1 MNMAFSVLKKGFS
14 SFRSFLVIYFL
25 LFLQFRILF
34 KEKEGTHEWLVELEL
49 GAIHCMPC
57 Y

>member
-1 MNMAFSVLKKGFS
+1 MSMAFSVLKNVFS
-14 SFRSFLVIYFL
+14 SFRSFLFIYFL

-34 KEKEGTHEWLVELEL
+34 KEKEGTLEWLVELEL

-57 Y
+57 C